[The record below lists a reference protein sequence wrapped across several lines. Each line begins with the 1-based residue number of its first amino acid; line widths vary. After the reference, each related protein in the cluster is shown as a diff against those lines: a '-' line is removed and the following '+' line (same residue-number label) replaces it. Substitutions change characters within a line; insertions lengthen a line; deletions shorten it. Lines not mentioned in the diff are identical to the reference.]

1 MRDFKGK
8 RALVTGAAS
17 GIGRATAIA
26 LAREGADLVICDV
39 DENGMGETSASIHA
53 LAAPKGSASGMRRR
67 VLAKKVDVSS
77 REQMRA
83 LADEVHR
90 EGPLDVLVNNAGVG
104 LGGSFLDTSLDDW
117 EWILGINLRGVVHG
131 CHFFVPK
138 MVESKNG
145 GHVVNI
151 SSAAGYTPSPTLAAY
166 CTTKYGVLGLSEC
179 LRIELAAHRIGV
191 TAICPGIIN
200 TPITRNSRMVGRAAR
215 AGAQEKVVRFYEK
228 RNYGPEKVADEI
240 VRAIRHNRAIVPVSP
255 EAWAFYL
262 VKRASPTLFHKLSAV
277 MTKRMDAMIDE

>member
-17 GIGRATAIA
+17 GIGQATAIA
-26 LAREGADLVICDV
+26 LAKQGADLVICDV
-39 DENGMGETSASIHA
+39 DEKGMATTADSIRS
-53 LAAPKGSASGMRRR
+53 LGRD
-67 VLAKKVDVSS
+67 VLSKKVDVSS
-77 REQMRA
+77 RDQMRA
-83 LADEVHR
+83 LADDVHR
-90 EGPLDVLVNNAGVG
+90 KGALDVLVNNAGVG
-104 LGGSFLDTSLDDW
+104 LGGTFLETSLEDW
-117 EWILGINLRGVVHG
+117 KWILGINLEGVVHG

-138 MVESKNG
+138 MVEAHNG

-151 SSAAGYTPSPTLAAY
+151 SSAAGYTPSPALAAY
-166 CTTKYGVLGLSEC
+166 CTTKYAVLGLSEC
-179 LRIELAAHRIGV
+179 LRIELAEHGIGV

-200 TPITRNSRMVGRAAR
+200 TPITRNSRLVGRAAR

-277 MTKRMDAMIDE
+277 MTKRMDDMIDRG

>member
-1 MRDFKGK
+1 MRDFRGK

-17 GIGRATAIA
+17 GIGRATALA

-39 DENGMGETSASIHA
+39 DEKGMGETSASIHG
-53 LAAPKGSASGMRRR
+53 LGRR
-67 VLAKKVDVSS
+67 VLAKKVDVSN

-83 LADEVHR
+83 LAAEVHR
-90 EGPLDVLVNNAGVG
+90 DGALDVLVNNAGVG
-104 LGGSFLDTSLDDW
+104 LGGTFLDTSLDDW
-117 EWILGINLRGVVHG
+117 EWILGINLKGVVHG
-131 CHFFVPK
+131 CHFFVPE
-138 MVESKNG
+138 MVAAKNH
-145 GHVVNI
+145 GHVVNV
-151 SSAAGYTPSPTLAAY
+151 SSAAGYTPSPALAAY

-179 LRIELAAHRIGV
+179 LRIELAEHGIGV

-200 TPITRNSRMVGRAAR
+200 TPITRNTRMVGKAAR
-215 AGAQEKVVRFYEK
+215 PGAQEKVARFYEK

-277 MTKRMDAMIDE
+277 MTKRMDEMMDR